1 MDVKVPEADV
11 KPKHTN
17 YINISMQ

>member
-1 MDVKVPEADV
+1 MYVKVPEADV
-11 KPKHTN
+11 KPNHTN